1 MANYGL
7 VYSINI
13 LYHTAKFLS
22 IYRGKN
28 ALENAPSHKEVKSH
42 HENIVMAFIILS
54 YFNKAIV
61 SEISRYNCSLLSRVY
76 EISSSGSSKSNE
88 MLNSLG

>member
-22 IYRGKN
+22 IYRCKN
-28 ALENAPSHKEVKSH
+28 ALERVCT
-42 HENIVMAFIILS
+42 
-54 YFNKAIV
+54 V
-61 SEISRYNCSLLSRVY
+61 SEKFI
-76 EISSSGSSKSNE
+76 
-88 MLNSLG
+88 

>member
-1 MANYGL
+1 MESGRKQGFEPTVNKVPRQKAG
-7 VYSINI
+7 
-13 LYHTAKFLS
+13 
-22 IYRGKN
+22 
-28 ALENAPSHKEVKSH
+28 SHKEVKSH

-54 YFNKAIV
+54 YFNKVIV
-61 SEISRYNCSLLSRVY
+61 SEITRYNCSLLSRVY